1 MSARAKTAPAAPPLS
16 EETTTTTSKQTTGNQ
31 LQNLE
36 RRLQSLEEGGNATTA
51 ATTTTTTT
59 TTIGDITTVVVAP
72 SPQASAAATTTTN
85 SSSNNNN
92 PLLKR
97 IQAAQER
104 ARLAEQQEKA
114 ATIARQAAETERQ
127 RLEEEAAWANEE
139 QERIQ
144 RAQDKLRSVANR
156 AIEDRQRGATTVQTQ
171 QPLLP
176 VEVGTGGGG
185 ISSIATTKVS
195 TDSVAASLLAELE
208 QRPTMAIPV
217 MKSLDPPP
225 PSFTSMK
232 FPPPLE
238 MQQQLKQQQHIR
250 PPQSISEMMMV
261 GHGMNSRVL
270 RENTA
275 VVAPTHSSSP
285 PPPPPP
291 PSFEFV
297 ERQIMYNTSN
307 SKSTI
312 IEPSAP
318 SISPGTEE
326 NDYDLLGVMP
336 VAYMPSQQQQQQ
348 GVLAPPPPFP
358 PSFAEFESSQPQ
370 QQQFAPAPPSHNVI
384 NTNSNTI
391 EDEELLLTE
400 DAIDAFKYD
409 ENGKLLTNEQRQLL
423 ITEQRQLYEQIMK
436 EKAANDTAIAI
447 AKAEEF
453 DLRSSMSATRA
464 MVQQSGSSSSI
475 LNSEQRQLYEQIMK
489 EKAAATRAMMVQ
501 QSGSSSL
508 SQSSQ
513 EGDGSTAQMDRAGR
527 DINGGGNEEEDS
539 NGTSA
544 TRRMVQIGSN
554 QMVALHGQER
564 TKKAIKEGTAIL
576 VQCINCQ
583 NWMQVTESA
592 TLMFCPVCQVV
603 SPVVKQSEVLTK
615 EEAIQLTM
623 DRKLAEKL
631 QAEYDSQGM
640 DETVTEGQ
648 QSSKTR
654 GEEDGYFT
662 RLFGS
667 STMKYPATTSALS
680 SDGTSNPVTQTV
692 EGADSTWWNK
702 LSSIVSY
709 GVTTPT
715 NESVRGELGVTLPP
729 GAAAAQQ
736 STTTTASS
744 SSGSRYNNEETRGLL
759 SPVTVDDNDA
769 NLPAAR
775 IAESRPLFSCL
786 ADSVS
791 SATSALWSSTG
802 SDPELE
808 ESLLITSS
816 TRREE
821 RDTHGDYAQL

>member
-36 RRLQSLEEGGNATTA
+36 RRLQSLEEGGNATPA
-51 ATTTTTTT
+51 TTTTTT

-85 SSSNNNN
+85 SSNNNNN

-139 QERIQ
+139 RERIQ

-176 VEVGTGGGG
+176 GEVGTGGGG
-185 ISSIATTKVS
+185 GGIKSIATTKVS

-208 QRPTMAIPV
+208 QRPTMAIPI

-238 MQQQLKQQQHIR
+238 MQQQLKLQQHIQ

-336 VAYMPSQQQQQQ
+336 VAYMPYQQQQQ

-358 PSFAEFESSQPQ
+358 PSFAEFESSQQQ

-384 NTNSNTI
+384 NTNSNTND
-391 EDEELLLTE
+391 DEELLLTE
-400 DAIDAFKYD
+400 DDIDAFKYD

-464 MVQQSGSSSSI
+464 MDPDSI

-544 TRRMVQIGSN
+544 TQRMVQIGNN
-554 QMVALHGQER
+554 QVVALHGQER

-631 QAEYDSQGM
+631 QAEYNSQVM

-680 SDGTSNPVTQTV
+680 SDGTSNPVKQMV

-702 LSSIVSY
+702 LSSFY
-709 GVTTPT
+709 PHGVTAPT

-816 TRREE
+816 TGREE

>member
-36 RRLQSLEEGGNATTA
+36 RRLQSLEEGGNATP
-51 ATTTTTTT
+51 ATTAT

-72 SPQASAAATTTTN
+72 SPQASAPATTTTTN

-139 QERIQ
+139 RERIQ

-156 AIEDRQRGATTVQTQ
+156 AIEDRQRGATTVQ
-171 QPLLP
+171 
-176 VEVGTGGGG
+176 GTGGGG
-185 ISSIATTKVS
+185 GITSIAKTKVS

-208 QRPTMAIPV
+208 QRPTMAIPI

-238 MQQQLKQQQHIR
+238 MQQQLKQQQHIQ

-336 VAYMPSQQQQQQ
+336 VAYMPSQQQQQ

-358 PSFAEFESSQPQ
+358 PSFAEFESSQQ
-370 QQQFAPAPPSHNVI
+370 HQHQFAPALPSHNVI
-384 NTNSNTI
+384 NTNSNTN

-423 ITEQRQLYEQIMK
+423 ITEQRQLYEQIMN

-453 DLRSSMSATRA
+453 DLRSSMSATLA
-464 MVQQSGSSSSI
+464 
-475 LNSEQRQLYEQIMK
+475 
-489 EKAAATRAMMVQ
+489 MVQ

-544 TRRMVQIGSN
+544 TRRMVQIGNN

-631 QAEYDSQGM
+631 QAEYNSQGM

-648 QSSKTR
+648 QNSKTR

-816 TRREE
+816 TGREE

>member
-1 MSARAKTAPAAPPLS
+1 MASSMMSARAKTAPVPPPSSSSSSL
-16 EETTTTTSKQTTGNQ
+16 EETSTSAISKQGNQ

-36 RRLQSLEEGGNATTA
+36 RRLKNLEECGSATA
-51 ATTTTTTT
+51 ATTSA
-59 TTIGDITTVVVAP
+59 DITTVAP
-72 SPQASAAATTTTN
+72 SPQASATATTSN
-85 SSSNNNN
+85 SNNN

-104 ARLAEQQEKA
+104 ARLAELKEKA
-114 ATIARQAAETERQ
+114 ANAACQAAETERQ
-127 RLEEEAAWANEE
+127 RLREEAAWANEE
-139 QERIQ
+139 RERIQ

-156 AIEDRQRGATTVQTQ
+156 AIEDRQRGTTMVQTQ
-171 QPLLP
+171 QSLL
-176 VEVGTGGGG
+176 GGGDGILAGGGG
-185 ISSIATTKVS
+185 IASIATKKAS

-208 QRPTMAIPV
+208 QRPTMAIPI

-238 MQQQLKQQQHIR
+238 MQQQLKQHQHAQP

-270 RENTA
+270 RETA
-275 VVAPTHSSSP
+275 VVTPTLS

-291 PSFEFV
+291 PSFDFV
-297 ERQIMYNTSN
+297 ERQIMYNTTNNSN
-307 SKSTI
+307 ITI

-318 SISPGTEE
+318 SISPGTDE

-336 VAYMPSQQQQQQ
+336 VSYVPSQKQQQQQQ
-348 GVLAPPPPFP
+348 EGILAPPPPPFP
-358 PSFAEFESSQPQ
+358 PSFAEFESSQ
-370 QQQFAPAPPSHNVI
+370 QQFAPAPPSNDVI
-384 NTNSNTI
+384 NTDNNAKTDQ
-391 EDEELLLTE
+391 DEELLTTE
-400 DAIDAFKYD
+400 DDIDAFKYD
-409 ENGKLLTNEQRQLL
+409 ENGKLLTHEQRQVM
-423 ITEQRQLYEQIMK
+423 INEQRQLYEQIMN
-436 EKAANDTAIAI
+436 EKAANDTAIAV

-464 MVQQSGSSSSI
+464 MVQHSGSS
-475 LNSEQRQLYEQIMK
+475 L
-489 EKAAATRAMMVQ
+489 
-501 QSGSSSL
+501 L

-513 EGDGSTAQMDRAGR
+513 EGEDGSTARMGMAGR
-527 DINGGGNEEEDS
+527 DINSGGNEEDS
-539 NGTSA
+539 SSSTTTTA
-544 TRRMVQIGSN
+544 TRRMVQIGNN

-603 SPVVKQSEVLTK
+603 SPVVKQTEVVTK

-631 QAEYDSQGM
+631 QAEYNSQGL

-648 QSSKTR
+648 QQQGGSKKS
-654 GEEDGYFT
+654 GEDDGYFS

-667 STMKYPATTSALS
+667 STMKYPATT
-680 SDGTSNPVTQTV
+680 TSIPVTQTE

-702 LSSIVSY
+702 LSAIVSY
-709 GVTTPT
+709 GVTTPPT

-729 GAAAAQQ
+729 G
-736 STTTTASS
+736 STTSIATTSS
-744 SSGSRYNNEETRGLL
+744 STSRYNNEETRGLL
-759 SPVTVDDNDA
+759 SPVTVDENDA

-786 ADSVS
+786 ADSVT
-791 SATSALWSSTG
+791 SATTALWSSTG

-808 ESLLITSS
+808 ESLLFTGSNGH
-816 TRREE
+816 EE
-821 RDTHGDYAQL
+821 RDAHGDYAQL